1 MLCIRKSPVAEKFMD
16 RREWEVPG
24 FPFKFFY
31 LKASQNA
38 EREPFSLSLISGIE
52 KVRIV
57 ELGEGGGESQ
67 DFQSKLSCLKV
78 PKHFLEEPFYA
89 VFQNNS
95 SSEKV
100 FR

>member
-57 ELGEGGGESQ
+57 ELGEGGRVKIFSPNCLV
-67 DFQSKLSCLKV
+67 SKCRNTS
-78 PKHFLEEPFYA
+78 
-89 VFQNNS
+89 
-95 SSEKV
+95 
-100 FR
+100 

>member
-16 RREWEVPG
+16 RRVWEVPG

-52 KVRIV
+52 NNWMR
-57 ELGEGGGESQ
+57 GWGGVSRLSLES
-67 DFQSKLSCLKV
+67 FLSASAENFRRVTLLCNV
-78 PKHFLEEPFYA
+78 
-89 VFQNNS
+89 
-95 SSEKV
+95 SEK